1 MTRTGLWLSLF
12 IVLLTFNVNPSMAGR
27 EESESEH
34 NEHAEKEAHEAGGET
49 EETPGV
55 VTLDAEALAKSG
67 IVAARPALSSGKSE
81 RRMAG
86 TVLDSGELVELCR
99 RYAAAR
105 ERAPAL
111 LPALEESAR
120 VRWGEDMSRALFS
133 SASVCAEL
141 APGHGALIE
150 VTQRPS
156 DEQALPPTL
165 RLERPEGITAPAQR
179 LSLVEKA
186 HSPVQVHAFFLVPSA
201 SAELVP
207 GETVTLHYAAAPRHP
222 GPRVPDSAVVWLDGK
237 PWIYV
242 EESGGRF
249 VRRELDAQGVTP
261 GERVVVSGAQMLL
274 SQELRSQIHA
284 GEEGEHEEGEKGEKR

>member
-1 MTRTGLWLSLF
+1 MTRTGLWMSLF
-12 IVLLTFNVNPSMAGR
+12 IILLTLNVSTSMAGR

-67 IVAARPALSSGKSE
+67 IVAAPSVSPTGKTE
-81 RRMAG
+81 RQITG
-86 TVLDSGELVELCR
+86 TVLDSGELLELCR
-99 RYAAAR
+99 RHAAAR

-111 LPALEESAR
+111 LPALEESVR
-120 VRWGEDMSRALFS
+120 VRWGKDMSRALFS
-133 SASVCAEL
+133 DASVCAEL
-141 APGHGALIE
+141 ARGGGALIE
-150 VTQRPS
+150 VTQRSS

-165 RLERPEGITAPAQR
+165 RLERPDGIAAPAQR

-207 GETVTLHYAAAPRHP
+207 GETVTLRYAAAPRHP
-222 GPRVPDSAVVWLDGK
+222 GPRVSDSAVVWLDGK

-284 GEEGEHEEGEKGEKR
+284 GEEGEHEESEQGEKK